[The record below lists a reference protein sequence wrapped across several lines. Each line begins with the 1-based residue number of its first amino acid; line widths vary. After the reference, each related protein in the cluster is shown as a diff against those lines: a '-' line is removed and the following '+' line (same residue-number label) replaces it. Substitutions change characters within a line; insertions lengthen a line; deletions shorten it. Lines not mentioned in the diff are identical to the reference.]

1 MSSNRLHLRICI
13 SIFLFV
19 AFQHSMNIDLSFN
32 SGYFYSASS
41 SPLLLRRSRH
51 GMDTM
56 SEFYAEAPQ
65 TTASEALAPGP
76 YVAATA
82 GFEPTTLRSTGID
95 STNEPHTPPLRQLI
109 PCCLMNCLHM
119 LAFKAGL
126 SPCSLLLSW
135 LHSPR
140 GFVHWF
146 IVIKALYAFLEVCRV
161 FVWPV
166 PRLHQSFLKTKSL
179 TFLCRP

>member
-1 MSSNRLHLRICI
+1 
-13 SIFLFV
+13 
-19 AFQHSMNIDLSFN
+19 MNNDLSFH

-51 GMDTM
+51 GMATM

-65 TTASEALAPGP
+65 ATASEALAPGP

-95 STNEPHTPPLRQLI
+95 SINEPHTPPLRQSS

-126 SPCSLLLSW
+126 LPCPLLLSW
-135 LHSPR
+135 LYSPR

-146 IVIKALYAFLEVCRV
+146 TVIKTLCIFRGLQGFCMASSL
-161 FVWPV
+161 
-166 PRLHQSFLKTKSL
+166 STLKFFKN
-179 TFLCRP
+179 